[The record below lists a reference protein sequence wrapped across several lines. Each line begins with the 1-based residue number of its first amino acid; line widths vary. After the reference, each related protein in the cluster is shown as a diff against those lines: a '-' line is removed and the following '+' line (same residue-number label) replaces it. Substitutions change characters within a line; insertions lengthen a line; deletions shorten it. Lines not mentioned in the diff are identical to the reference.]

1 MKTFKS
7 ISYWELWP
15 GSTGHAPTFGNL
27 GKLARLYRC
36 SVGDLLVD
44 LPDFRDHDEA
54 PRAVLGA
61 EPGGLVAARHA
72 QALLADLL
80 PGHHGA
86 SARNGAR

>member
-1 MKTFKS
+1 V
-7 ISYWELWP
+7 
-15 GSTGHAPTFGNL
+15 AGNVPN
-27 GKLARLYRC
+27 GKRERAALARSRRAEGRTWVARLYRC

-61 EPGGLVAARHA
+61 ESGGLVAARHA
-72 QALLADLL
+72 EALLADLL